1 MKQDATVEL
10 AGGKQIKFETGRMA
24 KQASGAVFTTS
35 GDNAVLATAVA
46 SPDPKEGID
55 FFPLTVEYREFTYA
69 GGRIPGGF
77 IKREGR
83 PSEKEVLTSRQIDRP
98 IRPLFPE
105 GFRNETQVVAFV
117 YSADKEN
124 DPDVLGI
131 NAASCALALSDI
143 PFHGPVGAVR
153 VGLIEGSFIVNPTY
167 TERAAS
173 EINIMV
179 VGTKDGIVMV
189 ESGAKEI
196 SEENVVGAIEFAHE
210 EIKKICAGI
219 EELVKV
225 SGKTKRTVNPVEV
238 DQAYLGELT
247 AKVGGRLR
255 DALDTEKHPKFD
267 SYALVKEIKDELK
280 KDLPADDA
288 SAPKKLSKY
297 YELLRENIFREQ
309 VLNDRIRP
317 DHRAFD
323 QIREV
328 TVEIGVLPRVHGSAL
343 FTRGETQA
351 LVSATLGTTDDAQRM
366 ESYEGE
372 QKRKFMLHYNFPPF
386 SVGEVGRMTGVGR
399 REIGHGALAWRAI
412 EAVLPGE
419 DESPYTLRVVSDILE
434 SNGSS
439 SMASV
444 CGASLALMAAG
455 IPLKGAVA
463 GVAMGLVKEGEK
475 YAILTDIAGAEDH
488 YGDMDFKVAGTRK
501 GITALQM
508 DIKIMG
514 ITPQIMREALEQAR
528 RGRLELLDT
537 MDATIS
543 SASEQKS
550 AFAPRIHT
558 MMIPTDKIRDLI
570 GPGGKVIRGI
580 IDATG
585 VKIDVDDTGRVNV
598 ASSDADGLS
607 RAIQMITDLTATPE
621 VGKTYLGKVVR
632 LAEFGAFVEIF
643 PGTDGLLHVSEIAE
657 HRVKEVK
664 DELREGDQI
673 LVKVL
678 AIEGTR
684 IKLSRKAVLREQR
697 EKLGL
702 PPVAESSGGGG
713 ERSERGGREGGRDG
727 NREGRRGPGA
737 PPPVAPA
744 PVAAISADGEDF
756 AGDEDLGDEDLDEEE
771 DEPNFN
777 RADDAQPVGVGQPGI
792 APRTPGAPITPGAG
806 RRPGGRRRRG
816 GRRPGQ
822 GGSGGGNTGGARPP
836 QV

>member
-1 MKQDATVEL
+1 MKQDVTVEL

-24 KQASGAVFTTS
+24 KQASGAALTSS
-35 GDNAVLATAVA
+35 GDNVVLATAVA

-83 PSEKEVLTSRQIDRP
+83 PSEKEILTSRQIDRP

-105 GFRNETQVVAFV
+105 AFRNETQVVAFV

-131 NAASCALALSDI
+131 NGASCALALSDI

-153 VGLIEGSFIVNPTY
+153 IGLIDDQFIVNPTY
-167 TERAAS
+167 AERAKS
-173 EINIMV
+173 QLNIMV
-179 VGTKDGIVMV
+179 VGTKDGIVMI
-189 ESGAKEI
+189 ESGAKEVA
-196 SEENVVGAIEFAHE
+196 EGRVVDAIEFAHE
-210 EIKKICAGI
+210 QIKKICAAI
-219 EELVKV
+219 EDLAKRAGKAKREV
-225 SGKTKRTVNPVEV
+225 SAVEV
-238 DQAYLGELT
+238 DHDYLNELT
-247 AKVGGRLR
+247 NKIGAKLK
-255 DALDTEKHPKFD
+255 DALDTQKHPKFD
-267 SYALVKEIKDELK
+267 SYALVKDIKDELK
-280 KDLPADDA
+280 KGLPEGDTAA
-288 SAPKKLSKY
+288 AKKLSKY
-297 YELLRENIFREQ
+297 YELLREKIFRDQ
-309 VLNDRIRP
+309 VLVDRIRP

-323 QIREV
+323 KIRDLTIEV
-328 TVEIGVLPRVHGSAL
+328 GVLPRVHGSAL

-351 LVSATLGTTDDAQRM
+351 LVSATLGTTDDAQRL

-372 QKRKFMLHYNFPPF
+372 QKRRFMLHYNFPPF

-399 REIGHGALAWRAI
+399 REIGHGALAFRAI
-412 EAVLPGE
+412 EAVLPAE

-439 SMASV
+439 SMATV
-444 CGASLALMAAG
+444 CGASLALMQAG
-455 IPLKGAVA
+455 IAIKGSVA
-463 GVAMGLVKEGEK
+463 GVAMGLVKEGDN
-475 YAILTDIAGAEDH
+475 YAVLTDIAGAEDH

-528 RGRLELLDT
+528 QGRLFLLDT
-537 MDATIS
+537 MDGVIAG
-543 SASEQKS
+543 ANQEKS
-550 AFAPRIHT
+550 QFAPRIHT
-558 MMIPTDKIRDLI
+558 LQIPTDKIRDLI

-598 ASSDADGLS
+598 ASSDADGLA
-607 RAIQMITDLTATPE
+607 RAIQMISDLTAVPE
-621 VGKTYLGKVVR
+621 IGKTYLGKVVR

-678 AIEGTR
+678 AIEGNR

-697 EKLGL
+697 AKLGL
-702 PPVAESSGGGG
+702 PEPGQIGT
-713 ERSERGGREGGRDG
+713 DG
-727 NREGRRGPGA
+727 ANVEASASHPRTEQ
-737 PPPVAPA
+737 APA
-744 PVAAISADGEDF
+744 GDNATTDEDGDDF
-756 AGDEDLGDEDLDEEE
+756 DDDGDESA

-777 RADDAQPVGVGQPGI
+777 RADGTVPVPAGGGQGANPPG
-792 APRTPGAPITPGAG
+792 GQ
-806 RRPGGRRRRG
+806 RRPGGGRRRRG
-816 GRRPGQ
+816 GRRPG
-822 GGSGGGNTGGARPP
+822 GSGSGAPSGGGNR
-836 QV
+836 